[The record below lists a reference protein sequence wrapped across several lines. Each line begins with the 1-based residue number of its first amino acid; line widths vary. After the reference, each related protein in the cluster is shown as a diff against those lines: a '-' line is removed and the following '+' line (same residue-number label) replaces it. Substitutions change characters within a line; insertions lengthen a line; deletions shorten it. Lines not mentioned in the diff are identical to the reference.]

1 MFFLI
6 RTAFW
11 FSLVLLC
18 LPLGSGDA
26 SDGRQVGPIQA
37 FVAASATVGDL
48 AAFCDR
54 QPTVCDTGSA
64 AMHTISV
71 RAQQGA
77 RIAYQMLDEQF
88 AEPDPSIKTC
98 GPNAHPHPA

>member
-18 LPLGSGDA
+18 LPLGSGET

-37 FVAASATVGDL
+37 FVAASAAVGDF

-54 QPTVCDTGSA
+54 QPAVCETSSA

-77 RIAYQMLDEQF
+77 RLAYQILDDHF
-88 AEPDPSIKTC
+88 SEPDPSIKT
-98 GPNAHPHPA
+98 GSVPVQN